1 MLKNILFN
9 KYKFPKAFV
18 FCLCLLILLQVAM
31 LILNNSDNFE
41 NQELDRILHR
51 NSKDVDYVI
60 LGDSRIRSNINED
73 FLMKKDHLKFL
84 NIGIGGATSVPLYFM
99 LKRLLNYNPGIK
111 IRHCVLALTKWHLV
125 DIYATRTRELYVTRV
140 FTFREFL
147 EVKEY
152 LPDHLIKSYYLA
164 KFIPSYTFPETI
176 YFWNVYGKNDFYEY
190 PGFEVS
196 MRSYRNRGIFKE
208 HLAFRDLSEINM
220 KYTEKIIEFCIN
232 HDIHIQLLVSPE
244 PQSLYEEFLRVN
256 PHAFKEM
263 DQFINHLCE
272 KYQIELIP
280 IPRVLP
286 DNHFQDYSHLNRKGS
301 IDYTELLLDKIIHNN

>member
-1 MLKNILFN
+1 
-9 KYKFPKAFV
+9 
-18 FCLCLLILLQVAM
+18 M

-73 FLMKKDHLKFL
+73 FLMKNDHLEFL

-99 LKRLLNYNPGIK
+99 LKRLLNYNPGIEVH
-111 IRHCVLALTKWHLV
+111 HCVLALTKWHLV

-176 YFWNVYGKNDFYEY
+176 YFWDVYKNRVFEY
-190 PGFEVS
+190 PGFEAS
-196 MRSYRNRGIFKE
+196 TRRYRNRDITKE
-208 HLAFRDLSEINM
+208 HLAFRDLSEINL
-220 KYTEKIIEFCIN
+220 KYTEKIIEFCIRN
-232 HDIHIQLLVSPE
+232 DIQVQLLVSPL
-244 PQSLYEEFLRVN
+244 PQSLYEEHQLLN
-256 PHAFKEM
+256 PHGFNEM
-263 DQFINHLCE
+263 DLFINHLCE

-280 IPRVLP
+280 MPRVLP
-286 DNHFQDYSHLNRKGS
+286 DNNFQDYSHLNRKGA
-301 IDYTELLLDKIIHNN
+301 IEYTELLLDKIIHNE